1 MNSMR
6 FCFFSV
12 RFFNR
17 FLYFYGYII
26 TYPIAFCNLCRPKIK
41 RTLSKRRNFR
51 AFCQILA
58 WSTYSS
64 FLHFFIY
71 TLIILWISWK
81 LRSTTIFCLCPKGTS
96 LTVTIYQIYL
106 LSFEVR
112 FGFITYLHYFRILY
126 ISPIKQPA
134 SYLFATMHSQC
145 FLASAK
151 LLISQNP
158 TFPSIVRS
166 CISL

>member
-12 RFFNR
+12 RVFNR

-26 TYPIAFCNLCRPKIK
+26 TYPIAFCNLCRSKTK

-58 WSTYSS
+58 WSTYS
-64 FLHFFIY
+64 
-71 TLIILWISWK
+71 
-81 LRSTTIFCLCPKGTS
+81 TS
-96 LTVTIYQIYL
+96 AFAFTKNHRKYRRL
-106 LSFEVR
+106 
-112 FGFITYLHYFRILY
+112 GFITYLHYFRILY

-134 SYLFATMHSQC
+134 TYLFATMHSQC

-158 TFPSIVRS
+158 TFSSIVRS